1 MKQSGLFLDLASWPN
16 WAMAKWPNSGFSVKI
31 HETMTGIYT
40 QIHPNNSQ
48 TMKKKDSLVWW
59 TSIPYSCLR
68 ESKHRL
74 SPASQRWS
82 MVTAA
87 SYSGG
92 VFQRQGLGKRSEKT
106 ESWMQLNTEISF
118 MKTWFRALRTSD
130 WAESSPS
137 SITITLRT
145 QPRQCRSGLG
155 MTLWTSL
162 SGPARAG
169 TWSQSDIFGE
179 TCKWLS
185 TDGPQP
191 TCQSLRWSKVKNGQK
206 KKNADV
212 QNLLHPG
219 QKDLRL

>member
-1 MKQSGLFLDLASWPN
+1 MNLNSLFMS
-16 WAMAKWPNSGFSVKI
+16 
-31 HETMTGIYT
+31 EGIQAPLIT
-40 QIHPNNSQ
+40 C
-48 TMKKKDSLVWW
+48 
-59 TSIPYSCLR
+59 IP
-68 ESKHRL
+68 
-74 SPASQRWS
+74 SQRWS
-82 MVTAA
+82 MVAAA

-191 TCQSLRWSKVKNGQK
+191 TWQSLRWSKVKNGQK
-206 KKNADV
+206 KNKCRCAKLV
-212 QNLLHPG
+212 ASRSKRPEAVIVAKVL
-219 QKDLRL
+219 